1 MSISVNKIFKTT
13 DVFKAN
19 YDAKTDIVVNQGG
32 TSSGK
37 TYSIIQCLFL
47 HAIEDDNQ
55 VITVVG
61 QDIPNLKVGAIR
73 DAQTIIDG
81 SEILQSFIVE
91 YNKSDRIYTFING
104 SIIEFKS
111 YDDWQDAKSG
121 KRDYL
126 FLNEANGVAKPVWD
140 ELYIRTKKKSYID
153 YNPNTEF
160 WVHSDLIGKD
170 NVTLIISDHRHNT
183 FLDESIHNK
192 IEAIED
198 EELWKVYARGLT
210 GKLEGVI
217 FRDYNVIPS
226 VSLDA
231 KLIGYGLD
239 FGFTND
245 PTALIAV
252 YNQSGELV
260 LDELIYQKRLLNSDI
275 NNLLRELNIA
285 GVIVADSAEPKSI
298 AELQSYGWV
307 VEPAKKGADSIRQSI
322 NTLKKYKINV
332 TQRSHNLKAELNGY
346 KWKQNKDGKL
356 ENQPVDFMNHSID
369 AIRYVCLNLLD
380 NVAQGKYSFL

>member
-275 NNLLRELNIA
+275 NNLLKELNIS
-285 GVIVADSAEPKSI
+285 GIIVADSAEPKSI